1 MRIIYTDFDGVLH
14 PVSALDAFKM
24 RFPREEA
31 VRHGRLF
38 RWTYILDEL
47 LADHNDVKITV
58 HSSWRQ
64 LLPDRDLRR
73 YLGPVGNRFIGT
85 TDNRERWPSI
95 QSHVS
100 TIKPEAWIVLDDR
113 PSEFPTPPP
122 SQLVLC
128 DPENGIWD
136 PAIRE
141 KVVEW
146 LQATVDH

>member
-14 PVSALDAFKM
+14 PLSALEAFKM
-24 RFPREEA
+24 RLPREEA

-64 LLPDRDLRR
+64 LLPDRELKR
-73 YLGPVGNRFIGT
+73 YLGPVGNRFLGKTDGGDRWLSIQKHVGT
-85 TDNRERWPSI
+85 T
-95 QSHVS
+95 
-100 TIKPEAWIVLDDR
+100 KPRAWIVLDDHL
-113 PSEFPTPPP
+113 SEFPTPPP

-128 DPENGIWD
+128 DPESGVWD
-136 PAIRE
+136 PVIRE
-141 KVVEW
+141 KIIEW
-146 LQATVDH
+146 LQATAER